1 MCWNQHVSLNTF
13 LFSSF
18 VLLLI
23 IYNNYYTQYKIKEL
37 NNLWIYIF
45 LFSFISMQ
53 LIEFFI
59 WRNINNKYNKV
70 FSIIACLLLLFQ
82 PIASLMMLK
91 NIELRN
97 ILLTTYVIGA
107 LLYSIYK
114 FNITNIYSTISKS
127 GHLNWSFFNA
137 NIFFLLCWLFFFTF
151 SLFYERKWIGLIFA
165 FILLLFALIN
175 YMNDNTVGSMWCWI
189 VNTSIIYYAIY
200 LLIYLPFKEKNKFC
214 SI

>member
-18 VLLLI
+18 VLILI

-37 NNLWIYIF
+37 NNVWIYLF
-45 LFSFISMQ
+45 LFSFIFMQ

-70 FSIIACLLLLFQ
+70 FSIVAILLLLFQ
-82 PIASLMMLK
+82 PIASLMILK

-97 ILLTTYVIGA
+97 MLLTTYVIGA
-107 LLYSIYK
+107 FLYSIYQ
-114 FNITNIYSTISKS
+114 FPRTNIYSSVSKL

-137 NIFFLLCWLFFFTF
+137 NIFILLSWLFFFTF
-151 SLFYERKWIGLIFA
+151 SLFYEKKWVGIIFA
-165 FILLLFALIN
+165 FSLLIFSLIN
-175 YMNDNTVGSMWCWI
+175 YTHDQTLGSMWCWI
-189 VNTSIIYYAIY
+189 VNSSMIYYAIY
-200 LLIYLPFKEKNKFC
+200 LLIYLPFKEKNKIC
-214 SI
+214 